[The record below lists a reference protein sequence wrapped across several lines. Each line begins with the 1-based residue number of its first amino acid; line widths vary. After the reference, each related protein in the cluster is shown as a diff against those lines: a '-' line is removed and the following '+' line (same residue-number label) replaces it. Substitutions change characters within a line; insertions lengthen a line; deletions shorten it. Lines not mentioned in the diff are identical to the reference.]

1 MKKKMI
7 VCVLGCALLLAG
19 CGSRSE
25 HTVAGVAEPG
35 FDEARSDRM
44 TVGAERTA
52 AIEGGLPETRP
63 RQMVIYNAEMS
74 LVVRDSGAAR
84 DDITQMVQELGG
96 YVSNSRSS
104 ALSGGLQRITLTLR
118 VPSEAFNDAMG
129 RLRDLAM
136 QISQETIGSQ
146 DVTQEYVDLGS
157 RLRALEAKADR
168 LEELMA
174 RAENTQ
180 AVLAVYEQLS
190 RTQVEI
196 ERAKGRMQ
204 YLERSAAMATIT
216 VSLMPDALSQPLE
229 IAGWR
234 LGGTA
239 KTAFE
244 SLVRFLQ
251 WLIAFGIWMVILV
264 LPVLLLLGGACFL
277 FIKGLLVLFRRSR
290 RTPSTAPAPPA

>member
-1 MKKKMI
+1 
-7 VCVLGCALLLAG
+7 
-19 CGSRSE
+19 
-25 HTVAGVAEPG
+25 
-35 FDEARSDRM
+35 
-44 TVGAERTA
+44 
-52 AIEGGLPETRP
+52 
-63 RQMVIYNAEMS
+63 MVIYNAEMS